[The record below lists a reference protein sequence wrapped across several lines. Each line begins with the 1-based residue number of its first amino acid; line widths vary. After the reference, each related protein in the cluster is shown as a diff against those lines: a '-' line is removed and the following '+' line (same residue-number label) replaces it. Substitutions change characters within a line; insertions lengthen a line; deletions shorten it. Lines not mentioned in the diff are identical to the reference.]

1 MSNKDVLFNSSISLQ
16 NELLKIISNDDSPVQ
31 PKHEEAPTD
40 IFTEILEQQTSDK
53 PPEQTKRQPDAEAL
67 RPKHESDDDRV
78 LTAQEIIYRALL
90 NGDETIYE
98 DYQDGN
104 MAGGNSAENMINNIL
119 TGGNKDKPL
128 ENSPP
133 ESKSDLFDEI
143 HEGKQPEAVLAGGNK
158 PTTFAEHK
166 HVTFAEKL
174 NHYKSVRAMMDE
186 LSSESSEGSSANNSD
201 DEYVIQIP
209 KGITVIE
216 NPTEVPSSVKTS
228 EETND
233 SEPVV
238 NAGPLETPPVVPG
251 SETPGYQIITD
262 DSDINTE
269 GTLPPNEYLILHPDD
284 VAANNSNDTESNPIR
299 SNNAKRSSIPSGFT
313 PINKNNIS
321 SMSKASKREES
332 SSSSDAEA
340 LSDSSSSSADEFVF
354 PNDPHPIETS
364 SDKRHNAKYIRI
376 INQFKNPMPKD
387 KYHIIGGSAI
397 RPKTVTVIN
406 AFPYIIKA
414 TPDNA

>member
-16 NELLKIISNDDSPVQ
+16 NELLKIISNEDEPIQ
-31 PKHEEAPTD
+31 PKHEEPTD
-40 IFTEILEQQTSDK
+40 IFSEILEQQTSDK
-53 PPEQTKRQPDAEAL
+53 PPERTTRQPDVEAL
-67 RPKHESDDDRV
+67 RPKRESDDDRV

-90 NGDETIYE
+90 NGDETLYE
-98 DYQDGN
+98 EYVDKN
-104 MAGGNSAENMINNIL
+104 MAGGNSAENMIQNIL
-119 TGGNKDKPL
+119 TGGNKDQPL

-133 ESKSDLFDEI
+133 ESKNDLFDEI
-143 HEGKQPEAVLAGGNK
+143 HEGKQPEASFAGGNK

-174 NHYKSVRAMMDE
+174 NHYKSIRAMMDE

-201 DEYVIQIP
+201 DEDIHLSE
-209 KGITVIE
+209 GIVAIE
-216 NPTEVPSSVKTS
+216 NSTEEVSSSAKTT
-228 EETND
+228 EEINK
-233 SEPVV
+233 SEPVI
-238 NAGPLETPPVVPG
+238 NTGPFEPPVVG
-251 SETPGYQIITD
+251 NETSGFQTITD
-262 DSDINTE
+262 DSNINTD
-269 GTLPPNEYLILHPDD
+269 GSLPPEEYRIIHPDD
-284 VAANNSNDTESNPIR
+284 VAANNSNDTKPDS
-299 SNNAKRSSIPSGFT
+299 KRSSIPSGFT
-313 PINKNNIS
+313 PVSKNNIS

-340 LSDSSSSSADEFVF
+340 LSDSSSSEDEFIF
-354 PNDPHPIETS
+354 PNDPHPVVTS
-364 SDKRHNAKYIRI
+364 TDKQHNAKYIRI

-387 KYHIIGGSAI
+387 KYHIIGGSSI